1 MKKIILTLLI
11 LIPILILINHI
22 NKVIFMNDLK
32 KSLNGLY
39 INWGDFLDHDDS
51 IINPDNKDVFNP
63 YQCIFYNKDY
73 EKNFK
78 DNKGIKIFSADG
90 NKILF
95 TSDKEFN
102 INNKLEKQIGN
113 LMEYDIKTNKSIP
126 LTTIDKKYNKT
137 DILSKAYYF
146 NNGIVLIFDN
156 KVLFLKQNKEIEE
169 IFKGKRI
176 TMLYSTIRNDIL
188 YLEVY
193 NNLKEYKGKYFL
205 DYNGIYIYIPQNELL
220 KYNKDTQK
228 IWNVNTNSINTKY
241 SINFFDLR
249 KIGAFND
256 VSEDFY
262 KKELFTKDGKYRIFF
277 RKKIHTFS
285 IIPRITTKI
294 YAENI
299 KTKHKVCILKTT
311 TKYEETENYHF
322 DGDDFDKV
330 AESIYDWTIF

>member
-22 NKVIFMNDLK
+22 NKVIFMNDFR

-39 INWGDFLDHDDS
+39 IDMGYYSENS
-51 IINPDNKDVFNP
+51 NKDN
-63 YQCIFYNKDY
+63 CIFYNKDY

-113 LMEYDIKTNKSIP
+113 LMEYDIITNKSIP

-137 DILSKAYYF
+137 DILSKASYF
-146 NNGIVLIFDN
+146 NNGIVLSFDD

-169 IFKGKRI
+169 IFKERKSYVS
-176 TMLYSTIRNDIL
+176 YSSLRAGIL
-188 YLEVY
+188 YFEIFTPGKNYATLEE
-193 NNLKEYKGKYFL
+193 LFA
-205 DYNGIYIYIPQNELL
+205 DYEIYIYKAQNELL
-220 KYNKDTQK
+220 KYSPVKNK
-228 IWNVNTNSINTKY
+228 IWDINTNNINTKY
-241 SINFFDLR
+241 SMKFFDLR
-249 KIGAFND
+249 KIGSNSGYI
-256 VSEDFY
+256 SEDFH

-277 RKKIHTFS
+277 KKKYKFS
-285 IIPRITTKI
+285 IMYPIINTKI

-299 KTKHKVCILKTT
+299 KTKRKICIFETT
-311 TKYEETENYHF
+311 TEYPESYNYEFNH
-322 DGDDFDKV
+322 DDFERIF
-330 AESIYDWTIF
+330 ESIYDWTIF